1 MEGKRVAHAG
11 VQAMMSRMEKDV
23 WPPDRVV
30 VPSRVE
36 ARELRQRSPWL
47 GQQRAGLGAHFLPL
61 SLPPGML
68 LGLVQRVQGVGV
80 IDVGVRVLALVV
92 RKRLVGRREVGRLK
106 VRGGG
111 VRERRGAGVRALR
124 DRAQLGQSG
133 TVAGD
138 SIVPVLEGAVQAP
151 DRDTNKRRRE
161 KERGVLKSHPVWLK
175 TDKHPS

>member
-1 MEGKRVAHAG
+1 MV
-11 VQAMMSRMEKDV
+11 SRMEKDV
-23 WPPDRVV
+23 WPPDGVV

-47 GQQRAGLGAHFLPL
+47 GQQRAGVGAHFLPL

-68 LGLVQRVQGVGV
+68 LGLVQWVQGVGV
-80 IDVGVRVLALVV
+80 INVGVRVLALVV
-92 RKRLVGRREVGRLK
+92 RKRLVGRREVGRLE

-124 DRAQLGQSG
+124 DRAQLGQPG

-138 SIVPVLEGAVQAP
+138 SIVPVLEGAVRPQ
-151 DRDTNKRRRE
+151 TE
-161 KERGVLKSHPVWLK
+161 IQTKEAERKRGVLKSHPL
-175 TDKHPS
+175 